1 MMSHSKNTSLRHWKW
16 KAVNT
21 MHNQPLDPN
30 IIGRMDARVYKY
42 YGQPLILP
50 GTLPADTEPH
60 EKADA
65 SSFDIFLLET
75 EKEFKFG
82 KGKALVAIADGGKNK
97 VGNDI
102 KYVRWYNL
110 YGKDPDNSKNKLKI
124 MDKTY
129 TYGVVKA
136 RQFWDD
142 KIKEGYDRVQ

>member
-1 MMSHSKNTSLRHWKW
+1 
-16 KAVNT
+16 
-21 MHNQPLDPN
+21 
-30 IIGRMDARVYKY
+30 MDARVYKY

-50 GTLPADTEPH
+50 GTLPADTQPV
-60 EKADA
+60 EKAEA
-65 SSFDIFLLET
+65 PSVEIFLLET

-124 MDKTY
+124 MNKTY
-129 TYGVVKA
+129 TYGVAKA
-136 RQFWDD
+136 RQFWEE
-142 KIKEGYDRVQ
+142 KINEGYNRVK